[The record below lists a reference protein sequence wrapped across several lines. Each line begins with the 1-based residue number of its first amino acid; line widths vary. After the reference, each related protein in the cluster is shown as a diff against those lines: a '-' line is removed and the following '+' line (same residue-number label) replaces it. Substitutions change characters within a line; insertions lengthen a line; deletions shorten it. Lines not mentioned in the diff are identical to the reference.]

1 MVQGPGMEAHVAAQT
16 VSRLMAAYRQGDKRA
31 ADELVEMFYPQLR
44 RLAAARMRKEP
55 SGHSWQPTLLVN
67 ELYLELIKIKALKP
81 PDADGGD
88 EKSAFFGL
96 AGLLMKRLL
105 IHHARP
111 LSQRVDKLALGAEMA
126 ATPGSE
132 AVAEMETT
140 LCRLAAIR
148 PRLRTVVELRVF
160 EGLTGEEIAD
170 KLECAPSTVA
180 RDWSFAKHWLQRQF
194 TPQVPG

>member
-1 MVQGPGMEAHVAAQT
+1 MAGKEGRVSAQT
-16 VSRLMAAYRQGDKRA
+16 VSRLMAAYRQGDRQA

-44 RLAAARMRKEP
+44 RLAASRMRREP
-55 SGHSWQPTLLVN
+55 EGHSWQPTLLVN
-67 ELYLELIKIKALKP
+67 ELYLELIKIKALNP
-81 PDADGGD
+81 PPADGGGD

-111 LSQRVDKLALGAEMA
+111 LSRRVDKLELADNIA
-126 ATPGSE
+126 ASPGFE
-132 AVAEMETT
+132 AVAEMETA
-140 LCRLAAIR
+140 LSRLGAIR

-194 TPQVPG
+194 APQVSS

>member
-1 MVQGPGMEAHVAAQT
+1 MAGNEGRVAAQT
-16 VSRLMAAYRQGDKRA
+16 VSRLMAAYRRGDKQA

-44 RLAAARMRKEP
+44 RLAAARMRREP
-55 SGHSWQPTLLVN
+55 EGHSWQPTLLVN

-81 PDADGGD
+81 PAVDGGD

-111 LSQRVDKLALGAEMA
+111 LSRRVDKLELGDAIA
-126 ATPGSE
+126 ATPGFE
-132 AVAEMETT
+132 AVAEMETA
-140 LCRLAAIR
+140 LSRLGAIR

-160 EGLTGEEIAD
+160 EGLTGEEIAE
-170 KLECAPSTVA
+170 KLECASSTVA

-194 TPQVPG
+194 AGQAPC

>member
-1 MVQGPGMEAHVAAQT
+1 MPGNENEVAAGT
-16 VSRLMAAYRQGDKRA
+16 VCRLMAAYRKGDRQA

-44 RLAAARMRKEP
+44 RLAASRLRTEP

-67 ELYLELIKIKALKP
+67 ELYLELIKIKALQP
-81 PDADGGD
+81 PSSDRGGD

-111 LSQRVDKLALGAEMA
+111 LSRKVEKLELGDAIA
-126 ATPGSE
+126 AIPGFES
-132 AVAEMETT
+132 VAEMETV
-140 LCRLAAIR
+140 LSRLEAIR

-160 EGLTGEEIAD
+160 ESLTAEEIAAR
-170 KLECAPSTVA
+170 LECAPSTVA

-194 TPQVPG
+194 APQAP

>member
-1 MVQGPGMEAHVAAQT
+1 
-16 VSRLMAAYRQGDKRA
+16 MAAYRRGDRQA

-44 RLAAARMRKEP
+44 RLAASRLRTEP
-55 SGHSWQPTLLVN
+55 AGHSWQPTLLVN

-81 PDADGGD
+81 PSSEGGGD
-88 EKSAFFGL
+88 ERSAFFGL

-111 LSQRVDKLALGAEMA
+111 LSRRVDKLELGDGIA
-126 ATPGSE
+126 ATPGLE
-132 AVAEMETT
+132 AVAEMETV
-140 LCRLAAIR
+140 LSRLEAIR

-160 EGLTGEEIAD
+160 EGLTAEEIAAR
-170 KLECAPSTVA
+170 LECAPSTVA

-194 TPQVPG
+194 ARQAP